1 MQHEMQHE
9 IALNNPVVVWQY
21 NVYGGDHFESRR
33 RSLHHNQQRQGGA
46 GPGDPDTGQSGDSQ
60 AFHRWGHPGP
70 SRQIVR
76 HGRGCHRPPPAPE
89 SAAIPVPIRFLSA

>member
-33 RSLHHNQQRQGGA
+33 HLLHYYKQLQGGTS
-46 GPGDPDTGQSGDSQ
+46 PGDSDRGQSGDGQ
-60 AFHRWGHPGP
+60 AVLRWGHQGSPW
-70 SRQIVR
+70 
-76 HGRGCHRPPPAPE
+76 
-89 SAAIPVPIRFLSA
+89 